1 MQSGNESNMELWI
14 LSRLAYAIDQCN
26 SGFEGY
32 DFAVATTAIYNFW
45 LYDLCDV
52 YLVSS
57 FVSFAN
63 KNYPLIKMKL
73 LIYRN
78 A

>member
-1 MQSGNESNMELWI
+1 MELWI

-57 FVSFAN
+57 FVSFVSFAN
-63 KNYPLIKMKL
+63 KKYPLIKMKL
-73 LIYRN
+73 FICRN